1 MKITDNTF
9 VAIDYCLTLDS
20 GEEADRSQA
29 GQPLT
34 FITGTGQIITG
45 LEKALFGMRAGD
57 TAKVTVE
64 AEDAYGQA
72 REDLIHEV
80 PRDQFPADTEI
91 QPGMAFQAEGPQG
104 PFMIVVKTVT
114 DQTVTV
120 DLNHPMAGQRLHFD
134 VTVQEV
140 REPSAADLAAMT
152 DSGCGCGCGDDEEAG
167 CGCGTGDAAEKGS
180 CGSGCGCR

>member
-1 MKITDNTF
+1 MKIAANTF

-20 GEEADRSQA
+20 GEKIDRSQA

-34 FITGTGQIITG
+34 FITGTGQIIPG
-45 LEKALFGMRAGD
+45 LEKALTGMRTGD

-64 AEDAYGQA
+64 AADAYGPI
-72 REDLIHEV
+72 REDLVHEV
-80 PRDQFPADTEI
+80 PKTHFPADADI

-104 PFMIVVKTVT
+104 PFMIVVQTVT

-120 DLNHPMAGQRLHFD
+120 DLNHPMAGKRLHFD

-140 REPSAADLAAMT
+140 REPAADDLSAAADA
-152 DSGCGCGCGDDEEAG
+152 GCGCGCGGDEADG
-167 CGCGTGDAAEKGS
+167 CGCGSGDAEKKG
-180 CGSGCGCR
+180 GCGCR